1 MKDDT
6 WIKLGSIVAGTIIV
20 ETCLLRGVDGA
31 GMLIGGSLLGLPIGA
46 GLQALVARRTLI
58 ARKP

>member
-20 ETCLLRGVDGA
+20 ETCLLRGVDGT

-46 GLQALVARRTLI
+46 GVQAYLSSRR
-58 ARKP
+58 R